1 MPRDASTTPSPPP
14 ASTAARCWS
23 PSTASRPMAFARSS
37 SIARATASRCTRCRS
52 RQLHH
57 LEGRAA
63 DEAGG
68 VGEGRDHLEVV
79 EPFADEIAIET
90 ADGVH
95 RGSELAR
102 LALELGAVVVAVGDD
117 HRTGEAREVTL

>member
-14 ASTAARCWS
+14 RSTAARCSS

-37 SIARATASRCTRCRS
+37 WTARATASRCTRCRS
-52 RQLHH
+52 RQLHQ
-57 LEGRAA
+57 LQRGAA
-63 DEAGG
+63 DEAGR
-68 VGEGRDHLEVV
+68 VGEGRDQLEVV
-79 EPFADEIAIET
+79 EPFADEVSVET
-90 ADGVH
+90 ADGVQ